1 MKLKAIFFT
10 VSFIFVS
17 CVNSNGILN
26 TKKINTT
33 KIREIIKDAYNARNI
48 NTMSGLLWD
57 KSSKCIIFN
66 KCNYCITDDKKWIY
80 KVCDKRK
87 YDKKFKIEVYSYKSG
102 KILKEGY
109 GIINDGS
116 DLTGIWKIYD
126 YKKRKIRYINFDKEP
141 RISKKAV
148 EIWAKKQ
155 YSKGLE
161 QIHNSIINNK
171 RAWFILFDS
180 MSVFI
185 DANSGKFIKYQFDM
199 GKDVHISRETKCVNR
214 EFIYSSP
221 DPIFSPRWRQTWWS
235 ILSNFYY
242 STR

>member
-1 MKLKAIFFT
+1 MKLTTIFVIF
-10 VSFIFVS
+10 SFIFVS
-17 CVNSNGILN
+17 CINSKGILN

-33 KIREIIKDAYNARNI
+33 KISNMINDAYNAKSI
-48 NTMSGLLWD
+48 NRMSGLLWD
-57 KSSKCIIFN
+57 KSSKCITFN

-80 KVCDKRK
+80 KVCDKIK
-87 YDKKFKIEVYSYKSG
+87 NDKKFKIEVYSYKTG

-109 GIINDGS
+109 GILYIDGH

-126 YKKRKIRYINFDKEP
+126 YKKRNIKYIDFDKEP

-148 EIWAKKQ
+148 VMWAKKQ

-180 MSVFI
+180 ISVFI
-185 DANSGKFIKYQFDM
+185 DANSGKLIKYQFDM

-214 EFIYSSP
+214 EFKKG
-221 DPIFSPRWRQTWWS
+221 
-235 ILSNFYY
+235 
-242 STR
+242 STIEKITNKCKLGKGLFIGPKM